1 MFGKTDILFRVL
13 LMNRLSKIHNY
24 YIIGSLTDYRFKRN
38 FVDNLFTMNVNL
50 QTLCREVCS
59 LSKRTGA
66 FILNERKRFTSEKIE
81 VKGKNDFVSY
91 VDKSSEKQLVEGL
104 SALLPGSGFI
114 AEEGTSS
121 FKGEKYN
128 WIIDPL
134 DGTTNFIHGLPC
146 FAISI
151 ALMRDQTLVMGVI
164 YEINLDECF
173 YAWENSDAYLNGN
186 KISVSQSSK
195 LSDTLIATGFPYY
208 DYNRMEEYL
217 NVFRDFMKNTR
228 GLRRLG
234 SAATD
239 LAYVACGRFDGFYEY
254 SLQPWDVA
262 AGAFL
267 VQQAGGKV
275 TDFSGE
281 NNFIFGKEI
290 VAGNA
295 AVFNEFLT
303 TIQHYFNK

>member
-1 MFGKTDILFRVL
+1 MEI
-13 LMNRLSKIHNY
+13 
-24 YIIGSLTDYRFKRN
+24 
-38 FVDNLFTMNVNL
+38 NL
-50 QTLCREVCS
+50 QTLCHDVCS
-59 LSKRTGA
+59 LSKKVGI
-66 FILNERKRFTSEKIE
+66 FILDERKRFTSAKIE

-91 VDKSSEKQLVEGL
+91 VDKNSEKQLVEGL

-121 FKGEKYN
+121 FKGDTYN

-134 DGTTNFIHGLPC
+134 DGTTNFIHGIPC

-151 ALMRDQTLVMGVI
+151 ALVRNEVPVLGVI
-164 YEINLDECF
+164 YELNLDECF
-173 YAWENSDAYLNGN
+173 YAWENSNAFLNG
-186 KISVSQSSK
+186 KEIHVSENSK

-208 DYNRMEEYL
+208 DYKQMDEYM
-217 NVFRDFMKNTR
+217 NVFRDLMKNTR

-262 AGAFL
+262 AGAFI

-275 TDFSGE
+275 TDFRGE

-290 VAGNA
+290 VAGNSV
-295 AVFNEFLT
+295 VFDEFLS
-303 TIQHYFNK
+303 TIQLYFKK